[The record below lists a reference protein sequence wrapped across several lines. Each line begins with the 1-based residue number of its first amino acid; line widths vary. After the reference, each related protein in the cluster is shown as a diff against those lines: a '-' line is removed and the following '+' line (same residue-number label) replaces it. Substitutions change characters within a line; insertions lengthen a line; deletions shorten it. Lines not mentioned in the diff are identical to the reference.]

1 MELLAAD
8 PGYNVTDRHARPAVP
23 TDVVNVYAPMHAV
36 PASIYAARGR
46 TGDLSG
52 ATTATVDLRIPAA
65 ACNPPRSGRGFYR
78 DTIPRNWQ
86 YYHKFNKTSN
96 SH

>member
-8 PGYNVTDRHARPAVP
+8 PGYNVTDRHAPNVVPA
-23 TDVVNVYAPMHAV
+23 DVANVYAPMHAV

-46 TGDLSG
+46 TGDFSG
-52 ATTATVDLRIPAA
+52 ATTATVEQTIPLAGA
-65 ACNPPRSGRGFYR
+65 GRGFYR

-86 YYHKFNKTSN
+86 YYHKLNKTSN